1 MKTTLNKIQRQGLLN
16 HRDTTR
22 LFSSLGKSEPD
33 DEPISILTILGAI
46 GLRATL
52 SCLDVVDGHE
62 REKRLLAVAFA
73 RRVQHL
79 MDPRSVAAMNT
90 AERYARGEAT
100 KEEMIAAKSAAHF
113 VAWNAGADGAARAA
127 AVAVDAD
134 APWAAR
140 HACYASSDRKA
151 EKIEQEK
158 ILREMLSA
166 IPA

>member
-1 MKTTLNKIQRQGLLN
+1 MKTTLKNIQRQGLLS

-22 LFSSLGKSEPD
+22 LLSSIGKTD
-33 DEPISILTILGAI
+33 LDEPISILTILDAI

-79 MDPRSVAAMNT
+79 MDPRSVSALNT

-100 KEEMIAAKSAAHF
+100 KEEMMAAKSAAHF
-113 VAWNAGADGAARAA
+113 VAWNAVSVAARAA

-134 APWAAR
+134 ASWAAR

-158 ILREMLSA
+158 ILREMLSYA
-166 IPA
+166 TA

>member
-1 MKTTLNKIQRQGLLN
+1 MKTTLNKIQRQGLLS

-22 LFSSLGKSEPD
+22 IFSSIGKTD
-33 DEPISILTILGAI
+33 LDEPISILTILDAI
-46 GLRATL
+46 GLGATL
-52 SCLDVVDGHE
+52 SCLDVVEGHE

-79 MDPRSVAAMNT
+79 MEPCSVAALNT

-100 KEEMIAAKSAAHF
+100 KEEMMAAKSAAHF

-134 APWAAR
+134 ASWAAR